1 MTIVTLTRGH
11 YCNMRQKQISRFS
24 EYLHLCSVSSS
35 KYFAWQSKQHGE
47 LTVQIVLV
55 TLKLVLS
62 CKLCY
67 FLERYQILYI
77 LLPTLLVDRYRILN
91 CLPCCR
97 VPTSYRRRRR
107 GGYSGA
113 WTETMTRGSP
123 WRSSRGRPTSMWP
136 QRPGFLE
143 LYLPW

>member
-24 EYLHLCSVSSS
+24 EYHHECSVPSS
-35 KYFAWQSKQHGE
+35 KYFAWKSKQRSEH
-47 LTVQIVLV
+47 TVQIVLV

-77 LLPTLLVDRYRILN
+77 LFPTLLVDRYRILN

-97 VPTSYRRRRR
+97 VPTSYLRRRP

-123 WRSSRGRPTSMWP
+123 WRSSRGRPTSTWL
-136 QRPGFLE
+136 QRPGYLE
-143 LYLPW
+143 LYVPY